1 MKRRWVTAGALACV
15 VAFGTIPAQGGA
27 AVGICLINLRFDFVG
42 EVSNNS
48 PPTTYSMS
56 GTGTCQTS
64 AGIGKTGVIGGI
76 GFASLSHCATLV
88 LNGTYGFDLFPEPA
102 PPDTSGQFN
111 YIGTASAGLGR
122 FDGNPPPLFVG
133 VAVMA
138 GAGLLP
144 CLGGTHSL
152 TFTTVI
158 AFVDP

>member
-15 VAFGTIPAQGGA
+15 VAFGAIPAQAGAGG
-27 AVGICLINLRFDFVG
+27 GICLVTLRFDFAD

-56 GTGTCQTS
+56 GSGTCHTS
-64 AGIGKTGVIGGI
+64 AGLGKTGVIGGT
-76 GFASLSHCATLV
+76 GFASPSHCATLV

-111 YIGTASAGLGR
+111 YVGTASGGLGR
-122 FDGNPPPLFVG
+122 FDGLGPPMFVG
-133 VAVMA
+133 VALMA
-138 GAGLLP
+138 GGGLVA
-144 CLGGTHSL
+144 CLNGTDSL
-152 TFTTVI
+152 TFTTVL